1 MEWEMR
7 KIDLL
12 EHRKAK
18 VYCKDGT
25 VYIGTGD
32 CLCDASD
39 GIDNIDVD
47 GVAFDTD
54 DGEGFIFA
62 EDDIER
68 IELLW

>member
-1 MEWEMR
+1 MEWGKR
-7 KIDLL
+7 KIDQLQF
-12 EHRKAK
+12 RRAK
-18 VYCKDGT
+18 VYCKDGS

-39 GIDNIDVD
+39 GINNIDVD

-54 DGEGFIFA
+54 DGKGFIFA

-68 IELLW
+68 IELL